1 MSTAS
6 DADDDQ
12 TGRFVRQPNGRIRPL
27 SPHLQIWRWHI
38 TMLASILFRVTI
50 GAASFAAILVIGWLT
65 AVAFGP
71 EAFAAVGA
79 FMGSPLGLIIGFG
92 LTLVLLSFVL
102 NGARMLVNV
111 VLLLPV
117 RSVDVRPVGIRT
129 GCHERWLTA
138 DGVKVLS
145 LPSSPWSPPV
155 VGGSVAL
162 TANSAATFV

>member
-50 GAASFAAILVIGWLT
+50 GAASFGAILVIGWLT

-79 FMGSPLGLIIGFG
+79 FMSSPLGLIIGFG

-102 NGARMLVNV
+102 NGARHLINDTGNGLTIPSANMLSHIAVWGPV
-111 VLLLPV
+111 VL
-117 RSVDVRPVGIRT
+117 T
-129 GCHERWLTA
+129 
-138 DGVKVLS
+138 VLFWIALFASGRVS
-145 LPSSPWSPPV
+145 L
-155 VGGSVAL
+155 
-162 TANSAATFV
+162 

>member
-102 NGARMLVNV
+102 NGARHLINDTGNGLTIPSANLLSHIAVWGPV
-111 VLLLPV
+111 VL
-117 RSVDVRPVGIRT
+117 T
-129 GCHERWLTA
+129 
-138 DGVKVLS
+138 VLFWIALFASGRVS
-145 LPSSPWSPPV
+145 L
-155 VGGSVAL
+155 
-162 TANSAATFV
+162 

>member
-50 GAASFAAILVIGWLT
+50 GAASFGAILVIGWLT
-65 AVAFGP
+65 ALAFGP
-71 EAFAAVGA
+71 EAFAGVAA

-102 NGARMLVNV
+102 NGARHLLNDTGNGLSVKSANLLSHIAVWGPV
-111 VLLLPV
+111 VL
-117 RSVDVRPVGIRT
+117 T
-129 GCHERWLTA
+129 
-138 DGVKVLS
+138 VLF
-145 LPSSPWSPPV
+145 W
-155 VGGSVAL
+155 VAL
-162 TANSAATFV
+162 FASGRVSL